1 MGLVD
6 RTPSM
11 QRAKL
16 LRGLRIGELNPTKR
30 FSPIQA
36 IRGLQIPGVQLQP
49 RSVKSPPCCSRPPQP
64 RWPSHSE
71 EPSGIE
77 AKNRRGVGS
86 RGNFR
91 RYENSAGSTTQS
103 MDRGPRMSLD
113 GSKVS

>member
-16 LRGLRIGELNPTKR
+16 LRGLRIGELNPTQR

-49 RSVKSPPCCSRPPQP
+49 RSVKSPPCCSRPPNLDGLVIAKSLLGSKQKTGAAWVRAEISAATKTRRAQRLS
-64 RWPSHSE
+64 RW
-71 EPSGIE
+71 I
-77 AKNRRGVGS
+77 A
-86 RGNFR
+86 
-91 RYENSAGSTTQS
+91 
-103 MDRGPRMSLD
+103 DRGCH
-113 GSKVS
+113 

>member
-49 RSVKSPPCCSRPPQP
+49 RSVKSPPCCSRSPQP
-64 RWPSHSE
+64 RWPGHSE

-77 AKNRRGVGS
+77 AKNRRGVAS

-91 RYENSAGSTTQS
+91 CYENSAGSTTQS
-103 MDRGPRMSLD
+103 MDRGPRMH
-113 GSKVS
+113 